1 MTLLSVRSGASAV
14 CWCWHH
20 TWHRFCVRSS
30 QVHGDTTTL
39 FQVAR
44 GLRRCTETPSSCMM
58 RTVHQAGTLHSVL
71 DLAIP
76 LAELNSDIKKDV
88 MEAVTSR
95 MTAICTCTGSRN
107 LEPSW
112 PVVVKA
118 AHTLTTTIGCVEK
131 FAVCI
136 SCTECGPV
144 LASLG
149 CDVSSALTW
158 PQRQS
163 EDVKRSCCLI
173 VVNWKIRPQPF
184 LSSPSCSLLQNAAC
198 EKMSNLEA
206 RNMAERTLKT

>member
-1 MTLLSVRSGASAV
+1 MSVRSGASAV
-14 CWCWHH
+14 CWCRRH

-58 RTVHQAGTLHSVL
+58 RTVHKAGTLHSVL
-71 DLAIP
+71 DLAMP
-76 LAELNSDIKKDV
+76 SQLNSDIKKDV

-118 AHTLTTTIGCVEK
+118 AHTLLSDAWRIGSLYFLCRMWTSDRLPWLRCFQCSHVASTTK
-131 FAVCI
+131 
-136 SCTECGPV
+136 
-144 LASLG
+144 
-149 CDVSSALTW
+149 
-158 PQRQS
+158 
-163 EDVKRSCCLI
+163 
-173 VVNWKIRPQPF
+173 
-184 LSSPSCSLLQNAAC
+184 
-198 EKMSNLEA
+198 
-206 RNMAERTLKT
+206 